1 MDLAEKKRQIVN
13 RIDEI
18 QDEWLIRAIEKLL
31 DIEDYDDTP
40 DWHRSLLSE
49 RLEQYEK
56 KPNDVIKWED
66 IKKRWKNEL

>member
-1 MDLAEKKRQIVN
+1 MDLAEKKRLITS

-31 DIEDYDDTP
+31 DIEDYDDTT
-40 DWHRSLLSE
+40 DWHRSLLNE
-49 RLEQYEK
+49 RLEQYEA